1 MKKYFNIFIILG
13 MISFILFLLLLILLN
28 VDKSATLTGEVG
40 LSHLNNLVQYKYNK
54 TWQIVG
60 NIFLYVGIALFIL
73 LVGLGIYQL
82 IKRKS
87 LFSVDKY
94 ILTIGVFFIVL
105 VLFWLLFDKLVVINN
120 RPILVDEKME
130 PSFPSTHTLLV
141 VFIYLSAYTVVI
153 NLTNNKMYQN
163 IVLCLA
169 ITISLIVSIS
179 RVLAGMHY
187 ITDVLGGIL
196 LGLAL
201 FFLSFG
207 LSLNNK
213 KIEE

>member
-1 MKKYFNIFIILG
+1 MKKYFNIFIIFG

-40 LSHLNNLVQYKYNK
+40 LSHLNNLIQYKYNK

-60 NIFLYVGIALFIL
+60 NIFLYIGIALFIL

>member
-1 MKKYFNIFIILG
+1 
-13 MISFILFLLLLILLN
+13 
-28 VDKSATLTGEVG
+28 
-40 LSHLNNLVQYKYNK
+40 
-54 TWQIVG
+54 
-60 NIFLYVGIALFIL
+60 
-73 LVGLGIYQL
+73 
-82 IKRKS
+82 
-87 LFSVDKY
+87 
-94 ILTIGVFFIVL
+94 
-105 VLFWLLFDKLVVINN
+105 
-120 RPILVDEKME
+120 
-130 PSFPSTHTLLV
+130 
-141 VFIYLSAYTVVI
+141 
-153 NLTNNKMYQN
+153 MYQN

-207 LSLNNK
+207 LSFDNK

>member
-1 MKKYFNIFIILG
+1 M
-13 MISFILFLLLLILLN
+13 
-28 VDKSATLTGEVG
+28 
-40 LSHLNNLVQYKYNK
+40 
-54 TWQIVG
+54 
-60 NIFLYVGIALFIL
+60 
-73 LVGLGIYQL
+73 LVGFGIYQL

-87 LFSVDKY
+87 LLSVDKY
-94 ILTIGVFFIVL
+94 ILMIGIFFVIL
-105 VLFWLLFDKLVVINN
+105 LFFWLLFDKLVVINN
-120 RPILVDEKME
+120 RPIFVEGKTE

-141 VFIYLSAYTVVI
+141 VFIYLSAYTVI
-153 NLTNNKMYQN
+153 RNLTNNKMYQN

-196 LGLAL
+196 LGLTL

-207 LSLNNK
+207 LSFDNK